1 MIAGIY
7 LMNLCLDRTAG
18 DGVIKAINHLT
29 RREIAC
35 VTLAGRGL
43 TDKQIA
49 RELHFG
55 PGTARFHID
64 NAMKKLRAQTRV
76 QAVAKAAQ
84 LGLIGPIA

>member
-1 MIAGIY
+1 V
-7 LMNLCLDRTAG
+7 TQ
-18 DGVIKAINHLT
+18 AINHLT
-29 RREIAC
+29 KREIDC

-49 RELHFG
+49 KELRFG

-64 NAMKKLRAQTRV
+64 NVMKKLQAQTRV